1 MNISYKW
8 LKEYVDFDLTP
19 QQVCDALTSTG
30 LEVDALEE
38 VQSIKGGLKG
48 LYVGKVLTCEMHPD
62 SDHLH
67 VTTVDLGKGE
77 PQQIVCGAPN
87 VAAGQKVIVADL
99 GCVLYDGDKEFV
111 IKKSKLR
118 GVESLGMI
126 CAEDEIGIGNDHAGI
141 IVLPEDAVVGT
152 PAAEYYHLE
161 SDWLIEV
168 DITANR
174 ADALSHWGVA
184 RDLYAWLKQNGYQT
198 ALHKPAVNG
207 SPVDKAFSVD
217 NHDLPID
224 VVIENTEACKRYAC
238 VSITDC
244 DVKESPEWLK
254 EKLNVIGLRPINNI
268 VDITNY
274 VMMAMGQPL
283 HCFDA
288 DMVKGHK
295 TGRCGAQAERPRPGY
310 L

>member
-1 MNISYKW
+1 MR
-8 LKEYVDFDLTP
+8 
-19 QQVCDALTSTG
+19 DAPG
-30 LEVDALEE
+30 LRSPARHN
-38 VQSIKGGLKG
+38 S
-48 LYVGKVLTCEMHPD
+48 
-62 SDHLH
+62 
-67 VTTVDLGKGE
+67 E

-126 CAEDEIGIGNDHAGI
+126 CAEDEIGIGTSHAGI

-161 SDWLIEV
+161 SDWLIEI

-198 ALHKPAVNG
+198 ALHKPATDG
-207 SPVDKAFSVD
+207 FAVD
-217 NHDLPID
+217 NHELPIE
-224 VVIENTEACKRYAC
+224 VEIENTEACRRYAC
-238 VSITDC
+238 VSVTDC
-244 DVKESPEWLK
+244 EVKESPEWLTLCLC
-254 EKLNVIGLRPINNI
+254 ERHGLR
-268 VDITNY
+268 
-274 VMMAMGQPL
+274 GQGV
-283 HCFDA
+283 A
-288 DMVKGHK
+288 RV
-295 TGRCGAQAERPRPGY
+295 AERASERHWPASY
-310 L
+310 Q